1 MLYKCK
7 WCGCLFEKLHN
18 KQQYCCDECRHQARL
33 ESKRRYI
40 HKRMARDKLYNTR
53 RYNVTRLGSLGT
65 NTRSHPIQ
73 DFERERESV
82 RQELKMLGLS
92 WTHSLLPSTTFFSNK
107 DIALKLC
114 LFILHYELLN
124 TTFKITRVLF
134 FHTLF
139 CSVNIY
145 LLWTL
150 LLFSICLNLIYEY
163 GGKKDKLSTSS
174 ISWKS

>member
-1 MLYKCK
+1 MIRMLYKCK

-18 KQQYCCDECRHQARL
+18 KQQYCCDECRYQARL

-53 RYNVTRLGSLGT
+53 RYNVTRLGSMGT
-65 NTRSHPIQ
+65 NTRSHPIP

-92 WTHSLLPSTTFFSNK
+92 WNHSLLPSTTFFSIK

-134 FHTLF
+134 FHTPFLF
-139 CSVNIY
+139 IKYILVMNITTFFY
-145 LLWTL
+145 LSKPNIW
-150 LLFSICLNLIYEY
+150 IWR
-163 GGKKDKLSTSS
+163 KKGQAFH
-174 ISWKS
+174 

>member
-18 KQQYCCDECRHQARL
+18 KQQYCCDECRYQARL

-40 HKRMARDKLYNTR
+40 NKRMARDKLYNTR
-53 RYNVTRLGSLGT
+53 RYNVTRLGSMGT
-65 NTRSHPIQ
+65 NTRSHPIP

-92 WTHSLLPSTTFFSNK
+92 WNHSLLPSTTFFFNREHWVK
-107 DIALKLC
+107 QC

-124 TTFKITRVLF
+124 TIFKITWVLF

-139 CSVNIY
+139 CSLNIY

-150 LLFSICLNLIYEY
+150 LLFSICLNLYNEY